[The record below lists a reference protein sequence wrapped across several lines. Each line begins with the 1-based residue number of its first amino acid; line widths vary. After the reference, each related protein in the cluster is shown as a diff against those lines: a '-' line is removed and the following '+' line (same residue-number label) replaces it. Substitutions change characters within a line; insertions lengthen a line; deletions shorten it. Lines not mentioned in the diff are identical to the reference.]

1 MSDLDAALDKAV
13 EAATAAPTNVD
24 KAAGTSTDAPSK
36 SEGDDTAAGKATEV
50 KDPAKAPV
58 KERAVWDGKLES
70 VDALPEDL
78 REAAREHAKAVQ
90 RYTTKLSQEAAE
102 ARKKAEDYERKYPA
116 DRQAQYERWLQEQA
130 KPKPNEAPRI
140 SQGEWEDA
148 LLDPTGDKVNGLIDR
163 QIQWKVEQARRA
175 YLDEVKKTETA
186 AQERRSLEDKVLE
199 FASLNPAFEK
209 LAKAGIMMPLLK
221 DELGKPGGTL
231 ETAYARALQ
240 LVDSFKAERDA
251 ELKSLTEKKKD
262 ASTFDK
268 GGGHDDTV
276 KWVNNHEEALEASIE
291 NAIMH
296 PGRKMPVK
304 VRPRKP

>member
-1 MSDLDAALDKAV
+1 MNDLNAALDKAV
-13 EAATAAPTNVD
+13 EAATEAPPQVD
-24 KAAGTSTDAPSK
+24 KPTETSTDAPSK
-36 SEGDDTAAGKATEV
+36 EQGDNAAAGQAKEV
-50 KDPAKAPV
+50 KAPAKE
-58 KERAVWDGKLES
+58 KAVWDGKLES
-70 VDALPEDL
+70 VDQLPEDL

-90 RYTTKLSQEAAE
+90 RYTTKLAQEAAE
-102 ARKKAEDYERKYPA
+102 ARRKAEDYEKRYPA
-116 DRQAQYERWLQEQA
+116 DKQAQYERWLAEQA

-140 SQGEWEDA
+140 SQNEWEDA
-148 LLDPTGDKVNGLIDR
+148 LLDPTGMKVNELIDR
-163 QIQWKVEQARRA
+163 QIQYKVEQARRG
-175 YLDEVKKTETA
+175 YLEEVKKQEA
-186 AQERRSLEDKVLE
+186 AALERRSLEEKVLE

-231 ETAYARALQ
+231 ESAYARALN

-251 ELKSLTEKKKD
+251 ELKELTEKKKN

-268 GGGHDDTV
+268 GTGHDESV
-276 KWVNNHEEALEASIE
+276 KWVNSHEEALEASIE

-296 PGRKMPVK
+296 PGRKLPVK

>member
-1 MSDLDAALDKAV
+1 M
-13 EAATAAPTNVD
+13 
-24 KAAGTSTDAPSK
+24 
-36 SEGDDTAAGKATEV
+36 
-50 KDPAKAPV
+50 
-58 KERAVWDGKLES
+58 
-70 VDALPEDL
+70 
-78 REAAREHAKAVQ
+78 
-90 RYTTKLSQEAAE
+90 
-102 ARKKAEDYERKYPA
+102 
-116 DRQAQYERWLQEQA
+116 
-130 KPKPNEAPRI
+130 
-140 SQGEWEDA
+140 
-148 LLDPTGDKVNGLIDR
+148 
-163 QIQWKVEQARRA
+163 
-175 YLDEVKKTETA
+175 DEVKKTETA
-186 AQERRSLEDKVLE
+186 ALERRGLEDKVLE

-221 DELGKPGGTL
+221 DELAKPGGTL

-251 ELKSLTEKKKD
+251 EIKSLTEKKKD
-262 ASTFDK
+262 ASTFDR